1 MHAVT
6 NVACTK
12 NMAKFVDENKPN
24 SLSDLVKEFFGVVF
38 NAN

>member
-1 MHAVT
+1 
-6 NVACTK
+6 
-12 NMAKFVDENKPN
+12 MAKFVDENKPN